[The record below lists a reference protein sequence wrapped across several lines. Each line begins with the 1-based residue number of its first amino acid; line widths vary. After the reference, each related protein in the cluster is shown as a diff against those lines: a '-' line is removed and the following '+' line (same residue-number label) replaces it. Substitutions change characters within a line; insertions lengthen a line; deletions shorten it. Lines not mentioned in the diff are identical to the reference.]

1 MLVVHSLNALSQVS
15 DKTTVKAVT
24 VLDSDKDRFI
34 ALLLQCPNLEQLTLL
49 DVEFQWKKSNL
60 LEETIYKLTTLRSLI
75 ISGGR
80 IPEFDRRIANLTE
93 LRQLFILGLEYG
105 KFPNDI
111 LLLDKLE
118 ELDLNNSKL
127 YNSDLSNLYLLKRL
141 KYLNL
146 WRTGIREF
154 PDDITELTELQEL
167 ILPKSGYKK
176 NLKEQPDFC
185 AKLPYLFQEKPLE
198 KRSLTGVVNYARKM
212 GYSWEF
218 RSLLLNLL
226 GENEAR
232 IEQLATVE
240 NLLAIT
246 NIPRQEMLRLKA
258 LDYYQAHFA
267 PQDLSFLGAA
277 EGTLAVLGKLGINK
291 NELRQKLKDIG
302 IKYTTK
308 VTDKTTAV
316 VIGQTPKD
324 SYLVALERKIP
335 ILTESKL
342 IEYLDSKLDLYLLEG
357 EEEISPPAQTQEQI
371 EQVGNLLRSNNDDNR
386 TLALTFFKYGGFPK
400 ELLTSVF
407 IALRQSNNTTIERD
421 CQRLIKQYGSIMLI
435 NYSKQT
441 FPIFSETISESSCL
455 STLKRLAKN
464 TELDT
469 VQIAQW
475 GQQYYGRGKTYLL
488 SFHKGKD
495 KVAYLKTLCEG
506 TQLEL
511 RGNSIKKYPEAINEL
526 NFLTELDLSQ
536 NHYLE
541 AIPDSIAQLTNL
553 RKLNIRRCR
562 ISSSPAKIAVL
573 KQLLPQLEIIT
584 K

>member
-1 MLVVHSLNALSQVS
+1 MMVVPSLEALSQVS
-15 DKTTVKAVT
+15 DRNMVKAVT
-24 VLDSDKDRFI
+24 VHDSDKQTFI
-34 ALLLQCPNLEQLTLL
+34 PLLLKCPNLEQLTLL
-49 DVEFQWKKSNL
+49 EVEFQWKKSNL
-60 LEETIYKLTTLRSLI
+60 LEETLYKLTTLRSLI

-80 IPEFDRRIANLTE
+80 IPEFGRGITNLAE

-105 KFPNDI
+105 QFPNYI

-154 PDDITELTELQEL
+154 PDDIVELTELQEL

-176 NLKEQPDFC
+176 YLKEQPDFC

-198 KRSLTGVVNYARKM
+198 TKSLTGVVNYSRKM
-212 GYSWEF
+212 GYSWAF

-226 GENEAR
+226 GENTAR
-232 IEQLATVE
+232 IEQLATIG

-258 LDYYQAHFA
+258 LDYYQEHFA
-267 PQDLSFLGAA
+267 PQDLSFLAA
-277 EGTLAVLGKLGINK
+277 ADSTLAVLGKLGINK

-308 VTDKTTAV
+308 ITDKTTAV

-324 SYLVALERKIP
+324 SYLIALERKIP
-335 ILTESKL
+335 ILIESKL
-342 IEYLDSKLDLYLLEG
+342 IEFLDGKLDLYLLEG
-357 EEEISPPAQTQEQI
+357 EQEAVAPAQTQEQI

-386 TLALTFFKYGGFPK
+386 TLALTFFKHGGFPK
-400 ELLTSVF
+400 ELLTSVY
-407 IALRQSNNTTIERD
+407 IALRQTTHATIERE

-469 VQIAQW
+469 AQIAQW

-488 SFHKGKD
+488 SLYKGKD
-495 KVAYLKTLCEG
+495 KIAYLKTLCDG
-506 TQLEL
+506 TQLDL
-511 RGNSIKKYPEAINEL
+511 SANGIKKYPESINKL
-526 NFLTELDLSQ
+526 TFLTQLDLSQ
-536 NHYLE
+536 NYYLE
-541 AIPDSIAQLTNL
+541 NIPDSIVQLTKL
-553 RKLNIRRCR
+553 QKLNIRGCQV
-562 ISSSPAKIAVL
+562 SYNPAKIAAL
-573 KQLLPQLEIIT
+573 QQLLPEAKIIHV
-584 K
+584 